1 MNLEI
6 CFSWLKLLGIF
17 NGPINGDDGEQAK
30 REEGLM
36 EIRILGCYGGELPG
50 YPLCSFA
57 IDKKL
62 LLDAGAVTSVLRLS
76 AQRRISD
83 ILVTHTHL
91 DHIKDIPFLAAN
103 LVGGQVLRP
112 VNIISTRQIIKSIQT
127 HLFNDALWPDFTA
140 LPSVDS
146 PVLKFIPVEPGF
158 DLAVDDFMVRA
169 IPVNHAVPAVGY
181 IVRKGRSA
189 ILYAGDTGPTERIWE
204 EANGLED
211 LKAVIVEISFPNR
224 LGAAAEDSGHMTP
237 RTLKRELKKLRR
249 RDIPILLAH
258 MKPQYLNLLRN
269 EIRQLGRSHVS
280 FLRPGQR
287 YRF

>member
-1 MNLEI
+1 
-6 CFSWLKLLGIF
+6 
-17 NGPINGDDGEQAK
+17 
-30 REEGLM
+30 M

-103 LVGGQVLRP
+103 LVGGQVSRP

-146 PVLKFIPVEPGF
+146 PALKFIPVEPGVDF
-158 DLAVDDFMVRA
+158 PVDDFIVRA
-169 IPVNHAVPAVGY
+169 IPVDHAVPAVGY

-189 ILYAGDTGPTERIWE
+189 ILYTGDTGPTERIWE

-211 LKAVIVEISFPNR
+211 LKAVIVEISFPNL
-224 LGAAAEDSGHMTP
+224 LGAAAVDSGHLTP
-237 RTLKRELKKLRR
+237 RTLKRELKKLHR

-269 EIRQLGRSHVS
+269 EIRRLAVPTFLFCGRGSGTGFNASLESAVLDGDGPKKMVWS
-280 FLRPGQR
+280 FCGRNTRGG
-287 YRF
+287 

>member
-1 MNLEI
+1 
-6 CFSWLKLLGIF
+6 
-17 NGPINGDDGEQAK
+17 
-30 REEGLM
+30 M
-36 EIRILGCYGGELPG
+36 EIRILGCFGGELPG

-76 AQRRISD
+76 AQRRVSD

-103 LVGGQVLRP
+103 LVGGQVSRP

-146 PVLKFIPVEPGF
+146 PVLKFIPVEPG
-158 DLAVDDFMVRA
+158 VDFTVGDFTVRA

-204 EANGLED
+204 EANELAD
-211 LKAVIVEISFPNR
+211 LKALILEISFPNR
-224 LGAAAEDSGHMTP
+224 LGAAAVDSGHMTP
-237 RTLKRELKKLRR
+237 RTLKRELKKLHRK
-249 RDIPILLAH
+249 DIPILLAH
-258 MKPQYLNLLRN
+258 MKPQYLNLLRK
-269 EIRQLGRSHVS
+269 EIRQLGRPHVS

>member
-1 MNLEI
+1 
-6 CFSWLKLLGIF
+6 
-17 NGPINGDDGEQAK
+17 
-30 REEGLM
+30 M
-36 EIRILGCYGGELPG
+36 EIRVLGCFGGELPG
-50 YPLCSFA
+50 FPLCSFA

-76 AQRRISD
+76 AQRRISN

-103 LVGGQVLRP
+103 LIEGQLSRP
-112 VNIISTRQIIKSIQT
+112 VNIISTRQIIDGIQT

-146 PVLKFIPVEPGF
+146 PVLKFIPVKPEVDF
-158 DLAVDDFMVRA
+158 TVDDFTVRA

-189 ILYAGDTGPTERIWE
+189 ILYAGDTGPTECIWE
-204 EANGLED
+204 EASRLDD

-224 LGAAAEDSGHMTP
+224 LKAAAMDSGHMTP
-237 RTLKRELKKLRR
+237 RALKRELKKLHR

-269 EIRQLGRSHVS
+269 EIRQLGLSHVF
-280 FLRPGQR
+280 FLRPGRR

>member
-1 MNLEI
+1 M
-6 CFSWLKLLGIF
+6 LLGVFYGRID
-17 NGPINGDDGEQAK
+17 GDDGEQARRK
-30 REEGLM
+30 EGLM

-103 LVGGQVLRP
+103 LVGGQVSRP

-146 PVLKFIPVEPGF
+146 PVLKFIPVEPGVDF
-158 DLAVDDFMVRA
+158 PVDDFIVRA
-169 IPVNHAVPAVGY
+169 IPVDHAVPAVGY

-189 ILYAGDTGPTERIWE
+189 ILYTGDTGPTERIWE

-211 LKAVIVEISFPNR
+211 LKAVIVEISFPNL
-224 LGAAAEDSGHMTP
+224 LGAAAVDSGHLTP
-237 RTLKRELKKLRR
+237 RTLKRELKKLHR

>member
-1 MNLEI
+1 
-6 CFSWLKLLGIF
+6 
-17 NGPINGDDGEQAK
+17 
-30 REEGLM
+30 M

-103 LVGGQVLRP
+103 LVGGQVSRP

-146 PVLKFIPVEPGF
+146 PVLKFIPVEPGVDF
-158 DLAVDDFMVRA
+158 AVDDFMVRA

-204 EANGLED
+204 EANRLED

-224 LGAAAEDSGHMTP
+224 LGAAAVDSGHMTP
-237 RTLKRELKKLRR
+237 RTLKRELKKLHR

-269 EIRQLGRSHVS
+269 EIRQLGRSQIS
-280 FLRPGQR
+280 LLRPGQR

>member
-1 MNLEI
+1 
-6 CFSWLKLLGIF
+6 
-17 NGPINGDDGEQAK
+17 
-30 REEGLM
+30 M
-36 EIRILGCYGGELPG
+36 EIRILGCFGGELPG

-57 IDKKL
+57 IDRKL

-76 AQRRISD
+76 AQRRIAN

-91 DHIKDIPFLAAN
+91 DHIRDIPLLAAN
-103 LVGGQVLRP
+103 LFGGRLSRP
-112 VNIISTRQIIKSIQT
+112 VNIISTRQIIDDIQT
-127 HLFNDALWPDFTA
+127 HLFNNALWPDFTE

-146 PVLKFIPVEPGF
+146 PVLKFIPIEPGGDF
-158 DLAVDDFMVRA
+158 AVDDFTVRA
-169 IPVNHAVPAVGY
+169 IPVNHTVPAVGY
-181 IVRKGRSA
+181 VVRKGRSA
-189 ILYAGDTGPTERIWE
+189 ILYAGDSGPTERIWE

-224 LGAAAEDSGHMTP
+224 LGTAALESGHMTP
-237 RTLKRELKKLRR
+237 RSLKRELKKLHR

-258 MKPQYLNLLRN
+258 MKPQYMSLLRT
-269 EIRQLGRSHVS
+269 EIRQLGLSRVS